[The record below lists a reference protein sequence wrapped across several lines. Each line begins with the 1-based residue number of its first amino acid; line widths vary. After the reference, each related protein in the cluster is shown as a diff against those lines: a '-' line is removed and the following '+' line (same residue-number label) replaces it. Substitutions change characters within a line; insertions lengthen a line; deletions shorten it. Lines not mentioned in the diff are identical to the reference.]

1 MSMKLLS
8 DKKGNKSS
16 GSHRLT
22 QAVMLALVL
31 ILLNIISSYF
41 FFRIDLTGDKRYT
54 LTEPT
59 KNLLKGVKDI
69 ISVKVLLDGEFPAGF
84 KRLQQSAKEM
94 LDDFRSVNPNI
105 TYDFQDPNAGTPEQ
119 INDMR
124 AKFKELGIIPTN
136 LRIQQ
141 DNKTEEKIIFPYAIV
156 NYGARK
162 YIVNLLES
170 NVAGTSPEV
179 VLNNSVGLLEYK
191 FANAI
196 QKLLKREKQNILFTA
211 GHGELQQ
218 LETTDLESTLRE
230 SYNTGRVNL
239 DTIVQ
244 IKNAID
250 LLIVARPRTE
260 FDEKT
265 KFKIDQYVM
274 NGGKVLWLID
284 KLAVSLD
291 SLRRPGN
298 AYVPYD
304 YSLNLDDM
312 LFKYGVRIQNNLILD
327 MECSKIPLQ
336 TGMIGNTPQYDQFPW
351 YYFPAVM
358 PKSNNPIVK
367 SLDRVN
373 LYFPSTIDTI
383 QTKTPVKKEILL
395 ASSKYSRLQPNTS
408 RLNFE
413 VLRYD
418 PEPERFNK
426 PYQPMAVLLE
436 GKFPSLFEN
445 RVSPE
450 MEAGLKELGMK
461 FEAVSKETRMIV
473 VSDGDIARNSF
484 NPATGEMRPLG
495 FNQYERRVYANKNFL
510 INCVDYLIEGRGIIE
525 ARARE
530 VKLRLLDTVKV
541 RDEKGFWQLINVLLP
556 VVLLV
561 LAGMSYF
568 WFRKK
573 RYASN

>member
-16 GSHRLT
+16 ASHRLT

-156 NYGARK
+156 NYGTRK

-244 IKNAID
+244 IKNVID

-265 KFKIDQYVM
+265 KFKIDQYIM

-312 LFKYGVRIQNNLILD
+312 LFKYGVRVQNNLILD

-383 QTKTPVKKEILL
+383 QTKTPVRKEILL

-484 NPATGEMRPLG
+484 NPTTGEMRPLG

-561 LAGMSYF
+561 LAGVGYF

>member
-156 NYGARK
+156 NYGTRK

-568 WFRKK
+568 WFGKK
-573 RYASN
+573 VCV

>member
-1 MSMKLLS
+1 
-8 DKKGNKSS
+8 
-16 GSHRLT
+16 
-22 QAVMLALVL
+22 
-31 ILLNIISSYF
+31 
-41 FFRIDLTGDKRYT
+41 
-54 LTEPT
+54 
-59 KNLLKGVKDI
+59 
-69 ISVKVLLDGEFPAGF
+69 
-84 KRLQQSAKEM
+84 

-156 NYGARK
+156 NYGTRK

>member
-1 MSMKLLS
+1 MNLLKG
-8 DKKGNKSS
+8 DKVNKSTAS
-16 GSHRLT
+16 VRLT
-22 QAVMLALVL
+22 QALILGLVL
-31 ILLNIISSYF
+31 ILLNIVSSYF

-54 LTEPT
+54 LTKPT
-59 KNLLKGVKDI
+59 RELLKGVKDV

-105 TYDFQDPNAGTPEQ
+105 HYDFQDPNAGTPEQ

-124 AKFKELGIIPTN
+124 AKLKELGVIPTN

-141 DNKTEEKIIFPYAIV
+141 NDKTEEKIIFPYAIV
-156 NYGARK
+156 NYGTRK

-170 NVAGTSPEV
+170 NTPGTSPEV

-244 IKNAID
+244 IKNVID

-274 NGGKVLWLID
+274 HGGKVLWLVD

-304 YSLNLDDM
+304 YTLNLDDM
-312 LFKYGVRIQNNLILD
+312 LFKYGARIQNNMVLD

-336 TGMIGNTPQYDQFPW
+336 TGMLGNTPQYDEFPW
-351 YYFPAVM
+351 YYFPAVL
-358 PKSNNPIVK
+358 PKSNHPVVK

-383 QTKTPVKKEILL
+383 QTKTPVRKEILL
-395 ASSKYSRLQPNTS
+395 ASSKYSRLQPNTT

-418 PEPERFNK
+418 AEPERFNK

-436 GKFPSLFEN
+436 GKFPSLYEN
-445 RVSPE
+445 RVTPE
-450 MEAGLKELGMK
+450 MESGLKELGMK
-461 FEAVSKETRMIV
+461 FEPVSKDTRMIV
-473 VSDGDIARNSF
+473 VSDGDIARNTF
-484 NPATGEMRPLG
+484 NPTTGEMRPLG
-495 FNQYERRVYANKNFL
+495 YNQYERRIYGNKNFL
-510 INCVDYLIEGRGIIE
+510 INCVDYLVEGRGIIE
-525 ARARE
+525 ARGRE
-530 VKLRLLDTVKV
+530 VKLRLLDNVKV
-541 RDEKGFWQLINVLLP
+541 RDEKSFWQLVNVLVP
-556 VVLLV
+556 VILLV
-561 LAGMSYF
+561 VAGIGYT
-568 WFRKK
+568 WLRKR

>member
-484 NPATGEMRPLG
+484 NPTTGEMRPLG

-525 ARARE
+525 ARSRE

-561 LAGMSYF
+561 LAGTSYF

-573 RYASN
+573 KYASN

>member
-1 MSMKLLS
+1 MKLLS

-16 GSHRLT
+16 ASHRLT

-156 NYGARK
+156 NYGTRK

-244 IKNAID
+244 IKNVID

-265 KFKIDQYVM
+265 KFKIDQYIM

-312 LFKYGVRIQNNLILD
+312 LFKYGVRVQNNLILD

-383 QTKTPVKKEILL
+383 QTKTPVRKEILL

-484 NPATGEMRPLG
+484 NPTTGEMRPLG

-561 LAGMSYF
+561 LAGVGYF

>member
-156 NYGARK
+156 NYGTRK

-358 PKSNNPIVK
+358 PISNNPIVN

-484 NPATGEMRPLG
+484 NPTTGEMRPLG

-573 RYASN
+573 KYASN

>member
-1 MSMKLLS
+1 
-8 DKKGNKSS
+8 
-16 GSHRLT
+16 
-22 QAVMLALVL
+22 
-31 ILLNIISSYF
+31 
-41 FFRIDLTGDKRYT
+41 
-54 LTEPT
+54 
-59 KNLLKGVKDI
+59 
-69 ISVKVLLDGEFPAGF
+69 
-84 KRLQQSAKEM
+84 
-94 LDDFRSVNPNI
+94 
-105 TYDFQDPNAGTPEQ
+105 
-119 INDMR
+119 
-124 AKFKELGIIPTN
+124 
-136 LRIQQ
+136 
-141 DNKTEEKIIFPYAIV
+141 
-156 NYGARK
+156 
-162 YIVNLLES
+162 
-170 NVAGTSPEV
+170 
-179 VLNNSVGLLEYK
+179 
-191 FANAI
+191 
-196 QKLLKREKQNILFTA
+196 
-211 GHGELQQ
+211 
-218 LETTDLESTLRE
+218 
-230 SYNTGRVNL
+230 
-239 DTIVQ
+239 
-244 IKNAID
+244 
-250 LLIVARPRTE
+250 
-260 FDEKT
+260 
-265 KFKIDQYVM
+265 
-274 NGGKVLWLID
+274 
-284 KLAVSLD
+284 
-291 SLRRPGN
+291 
-298 AYVPYD
+298 
-304 YSLNLDDM
+304 
-312 LFKYGVRIQNNLILD
+312 

>member
-156 NYGARK
+156 NYGTRK

>member
-1 MSMKLLS
+1 MKLLS

-156 NYGARK
+156 NYGTRK